1 MINNS
6 LVNDWANEFNFTESS
21 KKAAACAINML
32 YEVTIHTTN
41 NLNINAL
48 RMLPPYINLAEEII
62 LNRLY
67 PYATDKE
74 ISTLRGLDTELYD
87 GKAVGVGDKY
97 INLQAEIA
105 LVLYNKRGAEGEMV
119 RNESGINRTFAA
131 ASVPQELLNRII
143 PHGSIVK

>member
-1 MINNS
+1 MINNG
-6 LVNDWANEFNFTESS
+6 LVGDWAYKFNFTESS
-21 KKAAACAINML
+21 RKAADCAINML
-32 YEVTIHTTN
+32 YEATIPTVG
-41 NLNINAL
+41 LNKKAL
-48 RMLPPYINLAEEII
+48 QMLPPYINLAEEII

-67 PYATDKE
+67 PYATEEE
-74 ISTLRGLDTELYD
+74 ISKLRGLDTEIYD